1 MLQGPSSGFFAQL
14 ADALEARGAEV
25 RRIHL
30 SPGDAL
36 FWRRG
41 GGRSWRGRARDW
53 PDWIADHLAAEQI
66 TDLVLLGDARPRH
79 AAAIA
84 AAHTRGVRVHHAEL
98 GLLRPGRLTLEPDG
112 PGAHFPRDAAGV
124 RALAARARAAGGAA
138 SPGPGGAGFA
148 RYAAMDLAWNL
159 ANAACA
165 WATHPGYER
174 HQSWHPAAEYAG
186 WAWKFARAGRDRQ
199 QAAARLSAWGLD
211 GAQGGGPGI
220 GGPVFLLPLQLRT
233 DAQIRARGPDAD
245 LRVTVRRV
253 VADFVA
259 NAPADAR
266 LLVKEH
272 PMDNALT
279 PWRRIVRCAAGAH
292 AARVEVV
299 DGGDL
304 SALWPR
310 IAGMVS
316 VNSGAGIE
324 AIIAGR
330 PVSALGRAIWDVPGL
345 SHQGA
350 LGDFWQAPT
359 PPDPALAADFIE
371 GLDWA
376 IQVPGGFDGPAAAVG
391 AKAMAD
397 RILAPAR
404 LSPRSGP
411 RGD

>member
-1 MLQGPSSGFFAQL
+1 MTAARKVLMLQGPSSGFFSRL
-14 ADALEARGAEV
+14 GDALAARGAQV
-25 RRIHL
+25 QRIHL
-30 SPGDAL
+30 CPGDAL

-41 GGRSWRGRARDW
+41 GGASWRGRPRDW
-53 PDWIADHLAAEQI
+53 PAWIAAWMAAEGI
-66 TDLVLLGDARPRH
+66 TDLVLLGDRRPRH

-84 AAHTRGVRVHHAEL
+84 AARRLGVRVHHAEL

-112 PGAHFPRDAAGV
+112 PGARFPRDAAGV
-124 RALAARARAAGGAA
+124 RALAARARDAGGPAA
-138 SPGPGGAGFA
+138 PAPGGAGFA
-148 RYAAMDLAWNL
+148 RYAAMDLTWNL
-159 ANAACA
+159 ANVALS

-174 HQSWHPAAEYAG
+174 HQSWHPLAEYGG
-186 WAWKFARAGRDRQ
+186 WLWKLARAGRDRR
-199 QAAARLSAWGLD
+199 QAAARLAAWGLD
-211 GAQGGGPGI
+211 GSGDGGR
-220 GGPVFLLPLQLRT
+220 VFLLPLQLRT

-253 VADFVA
+253 IADFIA

-279 PWRRIVRCAAGAH
+279 PWRRIVRRAAGAG
-292 AARVEVV
+292 ADRVEVV

-310 IAGMVS
+310 IAGMVA

-324 AIIAGR
+324 ALAAGR
-330 PVSALGRAIWDVPGL
+330 PVKALGRAIWDIPGL

-350 LGDFWQAPT
+350 LAAFWHAPP
-359 PPDPALAADFIE
+359 PPDPDLVQDFIL

-376 IQVPGGFDGPAAAVG
+376 MQVPGAFDGPAARIG
-391 AKAMAD
+391 AEGMAD

-404 LSPRSGP
+404 LP
-411 RGD
+411 